1 MRDFYQVFKPQPIIL
16 ISCGMLAIKQLYYN
30 NTPSTHCK
38 SATSL
43 VHVFRYHS
51 PENVQYWGCIYLE
64 MWGEAWNC
72 RSVSN
77 ICLPC
82 SSKRLT
88 FRYLLSSGT
97 RSKVTSASGFED
109 FGTSESYIQ
118 HNYSINNKFLTLN
131 CIRILFYLWGFLYV
145 PEFYETESK

>member
-1 MRDFYQVFKPQPIIL
+1 MWYVSNKTIIL
-16 ISCGMLAIKQLYYN
+16 QQYPLHPLYVN
-30 NTPSTHCK
+30 DITGPC
-38 SATSL
+38 
-43 VHVFRYHS
+43 FCYHS

-131 CIRILFYLWGFLYV
+131 CIRILFYLWGFLYI